1 MDIKK
6 ELEIA
11 EKEYDYYKIDYEN
24 KIYENIVFSIK
35 YALNIFCDYLKGK
48 EFIINTDGL
57 VCKATNVDMQFSA
70 KPKYDYKKNP
80 KQVRIIVISKKD
92 LKLNIMSEYQIGIF
106 SNAPLPEPDF
116 SRLLTNPTEGMSND
130 EILLLEKQKS
140 IKYFKEYVLETELPK
155 YWVYQAE
162 NLSEKK
168 DLGYEENIL
177 DHYKKMTNQ

>member
-6 ELEIA
+6 ELERA
-11 EKEYDYYKIDYEN
+11 EKEYNYYKTDYES

-35 YALNIFCDYLKGK
+35 YTLNIFCDYLKRKG
-48 EFIINTDGL
+48 FIIKTDEL
-57 VCKATNVDMQFSA
+57 VCKATNVDMQFSF

-80 KQVRIIVISKKD
+80 KQVRIIEISKNN
-92 LKLNIMSEYQIGIF
+92 LKLNIMTEYQIGIF
-106 SNAPLPEPDF
+106 SDAPLPEPDF
-116 SRLLTNPTEGMSND
+116 SRLLKNPTEGMSND

-140 IKYFKEYVLETELPK
+140 IKYFKEYVLETELAK

-168 DLGYEENIL
+168 DFGYEKDIL
-177 DHYKKMTNQ
+177 NHYKKMINR